1 MENYYE
7 ICLSFQDNIIKIF
20 NEQKLPF
27 LMKYYL
33 FKQIW
38 QQIESMK
45 REKDYQIQSQKK
57 QIKEIKIPLTK
68 LDDNKKQE
76 ENENKE

>member
-20 NEQKLPF
+20 NEQKLLPF

-38 QQIESMK
+38 QQIESIK
-45 REKDYQIQSQKK
+45 REKDYQVQSQKK

-68 LDDNKKQE
+68 LEDNKKQE
-76 ENENKE
+76 E

>member
-38 QQIESMK
+38 QQIELTK